1 MSAAEKIK
9 PGLYPTDSVVRVEPL
24 EAAQPAVRPA
34 ASPGELAELDATLG
48 PAPRRRHPGRW
59 FLRALALLIV
69 ALVGVQAGFFI
80 ADMFDRSVLLGA
92 GFSALIALVGA
103 GACAWI
109 VAELNQLRRLEMV
122 DRVRDEAT
130 LLVAS
135 EGHGQAARFIAHVKP
150 LFSARPALKE
160 RFVRLED
167 MILDTHTDREVVAL
181 FQREILRP
189 LDQAAYRVVT
199 RAAQWTAVGVS
210 VSPVAGLDAL
220 LAIARSLRMV
230 REVGEVYGFRPG
242 LTSTL
247 FLARH
252 VLKNAALVSTTD
264 VIGNLWVQHLGGRL
278 AGLVSTKLAEGV
290 YAAVRVA
297 RLGLLTIETCRPVP
311 FDEGDRPG
319 LDQLRKDIFAR
330 LVDR

>member
-1 MSAAEKIK
+1 VI
-9 PGLYPTDSVVRVEPL
+9 G
-24 EAAQPAVRPA
+24 
-34 ASPGELAELDATLG
+34 
-48 PAPRRRHPGRW
+48 
-59 FLRALALLIV
+59 
-69 ALVGVQAGFFI
+69 
-80 ADMFDRSVLLGA
+80 
-92 GFSALIALVGA
+92 LVGA

-109 VAELNQLRRLEMV
+109 WAELRQLRRLEAV
-122 DRVRDEAT
+122 DRVRDEAA

-150 LFSARPALKE
+150 LLSGRPALKE

-167 MILDTHTDREVVAL
+167 MILDTHSDREVVAL
-181 FQREILRP
+181 FQREILQP

-210 VSPVAGLDAL
+210 VSPVAGIDAL

-230 REVGEVYGFRPG
+230 RELGEVYGFRPG

-311 FDEGDRPG
+311 FGEGDKPG

>member
-1 MSAAEKIK
+1 MSAVEKIK
-9 PGLYPTDSVVRVEPL
+9 PGLYPTDTVVRVEPL
-24 EAAQPAVRPA
+24 APADPA
-34 ASPGELAELDATLG
+34 AVPALPADGATGLEALFG

-59 FLRALALLIV
+59 FARGLALLIV
-69 ALVGVQAGFFI
+69 ALVGVQAGTFV
-80 ADMFDRSVLLGA
+80 ADMFDRSVLLGS

-103 GACAWI
+103 GLCAWI
-109 VAELNQLRRLEMV
+109 WAELSQLRRMEAV
-122 DRVRDEAT
+122 DRVREEASQ
-130 LLVAS
+130 LLAS
-135 EGHGQAARFIAHVKP
+135 DSHGQAARFIAHVRP
-150 LFSARPALKE
+150 LLSGRPALKE

-167 MILDTHTDREVVAL
+167 MILDTHSDREVVAL

-230 REVGEVYGFRPG
+230 REIGEVYGFRPG
-242 LTSTL
+242 FTATL
-247 FLARH
+247 LLARH
-252 VLKNAALVSTTD
+252 VLKNAAIVSTTD

-278 AGLVSTKLAEGV
+278 AGLLSTKLAEGV
-290 YAAVRVA
+290 YAAVRVS

-311 FDEGDRPG
+311 FGESDKPG
-319 LDQLRKDIFAR
+319 LDQLRQDIFAR
-330 LVDR
+330 LLDR

>member
-1 MSAAEKIK
+1 MSGAEKIK
-9 PGLYPTDSVVRVEPL
+9 PGLYPTDTVVRVEPL
-24 EAAQPAVRPA
+24 APADPA
-34 ASPGELAELDATLG
+34 GPPPLSPGEPAELDTRLG

-59 FLRALALLIV
+59 FARALAVLIV
-69 ALVGVQAGFFI
+69 ALLGVQAGFFI
-80 ADMFDRSVLLGA
+80 ADMFDRNVLLGA

-103 GACAWI
+103 GAGAWI
-109 VAELNQLRRLEMV
+109 WAELSQLRRLDAV
-122 DRVRDEAT
+122 DRVRDEAS
-130 LLVAS
+130 LLLAS
-135 EGHGQAARFIAHVKP
+135 DGYGQAARFIAHVKP

-167 MILDTHTDREVVAL
+167 MILDTHSDREVVAL

-189 LDQAAYRVVT
+189 LDQAAYRAVT

-210 VSPVAGLDAL
+210 VSPVAAIDAL

-230 REVGEVYGFRPG
+230 REIGEVYGFRPG
-242 LTSTL
+242 FTSTL

-264 VIGNLWVQHLGGRL
+264 VIGTLWVQHLGGRL
-278 AGLVSTKLAEGV
+278 AGLVSTRLAEGV

-311 FDEGDRPG
+311 FGEGDKPG